1 MTYQQPPWSYSA
13 LTSFETCPKR
23 YFHIKVAKDV
33 HDRPGEA
40 ALWGSKVHKH
50 LEDRVRDG
58 TCLPESIAAY
68 EKIVAPL
75 VSSSGTKLV
84 EEQMA
89 VNVNLQPVAWT
100 SPDAWCR
107 GIVDLG
113 LLSISKE
120 KAVLIDWKTGK
131 RKPDNDQLMLFAGL
145 AFAHYAELRTVS
157 TAFVW
162 LKDSKIDKQH
172 FERGDTTK
180 IWTAFIPRV
189 QRLERA
195 YQKTYFPPKPSGL
208 CAKYCPVSKNKCEFS
223 GTP

>member
-1 MTYQQPPWSYSA
+1 VTYKQPPWSYSA

-40 ALWGSKVHKH
+40 ALWGSTVHKH

-68 EKIVAPL
+68 EKIVAPI
-75 VSSSGTKLV
+75 VNSSGTKLV
-84 EEQMA
+84 EEPMA

-113 LLSISKE
+113 ILSSTNSK
-120 KAVLIDWKTGK
+120 ALLIDWKTGK

-145 AFAHYAELRTVS
+145 AFSHYADLRTVT

-162 LKDSKIDKQH
+162 LKECKIDKRH
-172 FERGDTTK
+172 FERDDTAK

-195 YQKTYFPPKPSGL
+195 YQKTNFPPKPSGL
-208 CAKYCPVSKNKCEFS
+208 CARYCPVSKNKCEFS